1 MWAGRS
7 DRAAVE
13 CVETAECMQD
23 NNDGAKVAQ
32 ATQRE
37 DVRARTRT
45 DDLPICPVRQTRVS
59 HPESRDF
66 YAILTHLDLSL
77 YEYSPDGYESVTGV
91 TCAELRARPRA
102 PGPTPGSGS

>member
-45 DDLPICPVRQTRVS
+45 DDLPICPVRQTRFLTPN
-59 HPESRDF
+59 PEIFMRF
-66 YAILTHLDLSL
+66 
-77 YEYSPDGYESVTGV
+77 
-91 TCAELRARPRA
+91 
-102 PGPTPGSGS
+102 